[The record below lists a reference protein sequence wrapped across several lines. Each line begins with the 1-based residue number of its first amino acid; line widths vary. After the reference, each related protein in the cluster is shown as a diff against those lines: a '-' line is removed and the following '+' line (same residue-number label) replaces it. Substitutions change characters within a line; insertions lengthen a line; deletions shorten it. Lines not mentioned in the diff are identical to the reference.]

1 MRRIQIL
8 TVVTCLALSADPAR
22 AQNLAQLLPRLLSE
36 AVTMPS
42 TVGTI
47 AGNPHEA
54 HFLPSAAQLV
64 APYAM
69 NGAVVGQ
76 LSTFPIGSSS
86 GGFTY
91 TSDSAT
97 GFPVRSSGNFGPS
110 FAERALVIG
119 KGKFSAG
126 LNFQHVSFQRFEN
139 LDLNGGASFY
149 LQHNDCCPN
158 QSADGT
164 PIPGSTGP
172 SVSVDPFFEGDL
184 VRTSLKLKAST
195 ETTVLFANYGLSDRF
210 DVAVSVPFVRVK
222 LDATMSSELIRLS
235 TAASPAIHSFGGS
248 SPNSRVTT
256 EGGSAS
262 GIGDILLRGKYRIAP
277 APGGGLALA
286 ADIRLP
292 TGDKENLLGTGATQV
307 KGALVF
313 SHDYGSFSPRL
324 SGGYT
329 LSSGTMSS
337 EVGAYHL
344 GDEVPVPI
352 AGAANAYQTVFR
364 GQNPAAT
371 LDAARLEVPDEI
383 SYSGGFSLQA
393 GSRTTFNADVI
404 GRTLR
409 GVYRF
414 DITSRSFNYRL
425 TTGGAVLNKTYTDVL
440 DIRNSAG
447 PNTIPPPPT
456 DSLTLLLGAVGAKF
470 NIPNTTLLLNVNVL
484 FPLTKSGLQPKTT
497 AVVGIDYAF

>member
-8 TVVTCLALSADPAR
+8 TAVTCLALSPVPSN
-22 AQNLAQLLPRLLSE
+22 AQNLAELLPRLVSE

-42 TVGTI
+42 TVGTV

-76 LSTFPIGSSS
+76 LATFPIGSSS

-91 TSDSAT
+91 NSDSAT

-110 FAERALVIG
+110 FTERALVIG

-126 LNFQHVSFQRFEN
+126 LNFQRVSFQRFED
-139 LDLNGGASFY
+139 LDLNGGPIFY

-158 QSADGT
+158 QAADGT
-164 PIPGSTGP
+164 PILGTTGP
-172 SVSVDPFFEGDL
+172 SVDVNPFFEGDL
-184 VRTSLKLKAST
+184 VRTSLNLKAWT
-195 ETTVLFANYGLSDRF
+195 ETTVLFANYGLSDQF
-210 DVAVSVPFVRVK
+210 DLALSVPFVRVK
-222 LDATMSSELIRLS
+222 LEASMSSELIRLA

-248 SPNSRVTT
+248 SPNSRTT
-256 EGGSAS
+256 KESGTAS
-262 GIGDILLRGKYRIAP
+262 GIGDILLRGKYRMVQS
-277 APGGGLALA
+277 PGGGLALA
-286 ADIRLP
+286 VDVRLP

-313 SHDYGSFSPRL
+313 SRDYGSFSPRL
-324 SGGYT
+324 NVGYT
-329 LSSGTMSS
+329 LSNGSMSS
-337 EVGAYHL
+337 AVGTYQL

-352 AGAANAYQTVFR
+352 TGAPNAYTTVFR
-364 GQNPAAT
+364 QNPQPT
-371 LDAARLEVPDEI
+371 LDQTQLQIPDEI
-383 SYSGGFSLQA
+383 NYTGGFSVQA
-393 GSRTTFNADVI
+393 GSRTTFNADMI

-414 DITSRSFNYRL
+414 DVTSRGFNYRL
-425 TTGGAVLNKTYTDVL
+425 ATGGAVLNKTYTDVL

-447 PNTIPPPPT
+447 PNTVPPPPS

-484 FPLTKSGLQPKTT
+484 FPLTKGGLQPKTT
-497 AVVGIDYAF
+497 VVAGIDYAF